1 MMRSRNFCFTLNNYN
16 SEQYDAVCAIDCKYL
31 VVGKE
36 VGESGTPHLQGY
48 ISWVNARTWE
58 SVKKLCPTAHW
69 EAARGTPEEASEY
82 CKKDKDFFEKGTLPL
97 SSKKKG
103 ESEKARWADAL
114 LCVQEGRLEDVPPDI
129 LCVHLK
135 SVEYAVDRI
144 AASKRKLDD
153 LMEWTHE
160 WRYGHTGTGKSETAR
175 KENPGA
181 YIKNPN
187 NVWWDG
193 YKGEDVV
200 IIDDFDKYQVK
211 QGGDMKRWL
220 DKYAFQA
227 ESKGKQTMIRP
238 KKIIVTSNYSPQ
250 EIWTD
255 EQTLDPILRRV
266 KVIHHVPS
274 ISRATP
280 SPSCAGLGAE
290 AKP

>member
-1 MMRSRNFCFTLNNYN
+1 MSKRSRDFCFTWNNYTE
-16 SEQYDAVCAIDCKYL
+16 EQYNAVCAWDCKYL

-36 VGESGTPHLQGY
+36 VGESQTPHLQGY
-48 ISWVNARTWE
+48 VSFVNPTSFAGL
-58 SVKKLCPTAHW
+58 KKLSATAHW
-69 EAARGTPEEASEY
+69 EVRKKTPVQASDY
-82 CKKDKDFFEKGTLPL
+82 CKKDGQFFEKGTLPL
-97 SSKKKG
+97 SPKEKG
-103 ESEKARWADAL
+103 EGEIKRWSEAL
-114 LCVQEGRLEDVPPDI
+114 LCVQEGRLEDVPSDI

-135 SVEYAVDRI
+135 SVEYAADRI

-153 LMEWTHE
+153 LTDWTHE
-160 WRYGHTGTGKSETAR
+160 WRYGDTGTGKSETAR
-175 KENPGA
+175 AENPGA

-238 KKIIVTSNYSPQ
+238 KKIIVTSNYHPSA
-250 EIWTD
+250 IWND

-266 KVIHHVPS
+266 KVIQHFK
-274 ISRATP
+274 R
-280 SPSCAGLGAE
+280 L
-290 AKP
+290 

>member
-1 MMRSRNFCFTLNNYN
+1 MEKIRARNFCFTLNNFTN
-16 SEQYDAVCAIDCKYL
+16 EQYDAVCAWDCKYL

-48 ISWVNARTWE
+48 VCFVNARSFA
-58 SVKKLCPTAHW
+58 SVKKLCNSAHW
-69 EAARGTPEEASEY
+69 EVSKGTPDEASTY
-82 CKKDKDFFEKGTLPL
+82 CKKDDKSFFEKGTLPL
-97 SSKKKG
+97 SPAEKG
-103 ESEKARWADAL
+103 EAEKTRWADAL
-114 LCVQEGRLEDVPPDI
+114 KAVQEGRLEDVAPDI

-135 SVEYAVDRI
+135 SIEYAAERI
-144 AASKRKLDD
+144 QASKRKLDD
-153 LMEWTHE
+153 LVEWQHE
-160 WRYGHTGTGKSETAR
+160 WRYGETGTGKSMTAR
-175 KENPGA
+175 QENPGA

-193 YKGEDVV
+193 YKGEEVV

-238 KKIIVTSNYSPQ
+238 KKIIVTSNYKPE

-255 EQTLDPILRRV
+255 EQTLGPILRRV
-266 KVIHHVPS
+266 KVIRHSLS
-274 ISRATP
+274 IFQSEKEK
-280 SPSCAGLGAE
+280 E
-290 AKP
+290 AA